1 MDGAACEVCVW
12 CVCGGGVRGCM
23 GAWVRVCVVWVR
35 RSDMISQL
43 MPSQRSIGRQQ
54 KFLITQP
61 RRVCVC
67 VCVGVGGCSVGAR
80 LEIDRDR
87 CS

>member
-1 MDGAACEVCVW
+1 
-12 CVCGGGVRGCM
+12 
-23 GAWVRVCVVWVR
+23 
-35 RSDMISQL
+35 MISQL

-67 VCVGVGGCSVGAR
+67 VGVGVGGCSVGAQCACVGR
-80 LEIDRDR
+80 EGGGVRVW
-87 CS
+87 C